1 MLDFAKRKIC
11 ANQLTNIMKGIAALA
26 PTLLLTLI
34 LTSCMSDGYTD
45 TAAGKSD
52 TYINLNV
59 STPTAQARANATANP
74 AGTSGKLGQNET
86 NPSPDTEEKITSI
99 RVWAFNSG
107 SDKAT
112 ATPIGFKSETNLS
125 AQGSHNVSMM
135 ITRKNAETL
144 RKSKIDLYILLN
156 AESEGVLDG
165 KNCIKMTRAD
175 LEKLVIKN
183 QFGITAEGTA
193 QTTVVP
199 QAGLPIS
206 RVIKELDVTDNIK
219 DNATDAALH
228 SINIPLIRAVSK
240 LHFFFTRKKVKD
252 KDKNTEGVEV
262 TKIEVNVNVIPTQ
275 SSVFPTAT
283 TDANKETE
291 GLTGD
296 LTSLSYLSQKMTFGS
311 VATKD
316 IGPVS
321 DPTSYIRKPGQTADA
336 YITQL
341 SGVTTECHLSY
352 LRETDKELTG
362 TIYYKLNKSGAV
374 KQTPFSISKAYRNH
388 EMVVYGYF
396 LGDEESTLTL
406 KYYVA
411 GWTDKGTTNI
421 EFN

>member
-59 STPTAQARANATANP
+59 STPTAQARANASANT
-74 AGTSGKLGQNET
+74 AGTSGTLGQDET

-99 RVWAFNSG
+99 RVWAFKSG
-107 SDKAT
+107 PDKET

-125 AQGSHNVSMM
+125 KQGSHNVSMM

-144 RKSKIDLYILLN
+144 GKGKIDLYILLN
-156 AESEGVLDG
+156 AESEGVLDD
-165 KNCIKMTRAD
+165 KDCIKMTRAE
-175 LEKLVIKN
+175 LEALVIKN
-183 QFGITAEGTA
+183 NFGIANGTA

-199 QAGLPIS
+199 DAGLPIS
-206 RVIKELDVTDNIK
+206 RVIKELDVTNNIK
-219 DNATDAALH
+219 DNAKEAAEH
-228 SINIPLIRAVSK
+228 SIHIPLIRAVSK
-240 LHFFFTRKKVKD
+240 LHFFFTRKDVKD
-252 KDKNTEGVEV
+252 TEGVEV
-262 TKIEVNVNVIPTQ
+262 TKIEVNEGIVPTQ

-283 TDANKETE
+283 TDANKETD
-291 GLTGD
+291 GLTGN
-296 LTSLSYLSQKMTFGS
+296 LNSLKYLNEKMTFGG
-311 VATKD
+311 VATRD
-316 IGPVS
+316 ITPVEN
-321 DPTSYIRKPGQTADA
+321 PTSYIRKSDQTADA

-341 SGVTTECHLSY
+341 RGVTTECHLSY
-352 LRETDKELTG
+352 LRETDKDLTG
-362 TIYYKLNKSGAV
+362 TIHYKLDKSGAE
-374 KQTPFSISKAYRNH
+374 KQTPFSIPNAYRNH

-396 LGDEESTLTL
+396 LGEKSTLTL

-411 GWTDKGTTNI
+411 DWNVKDATNI
-421 EFN
+421 TFY

>member
-1 MLDFAKRKIC
+1 MFDFAKRKIC
-11 ANQLTNIMKGIAALA
+11 ANQLISMMKGIAALA

-34 LTSCMSDGYTD
+34 LTSCMSDDYTD

-59 STPTAQARANATANP
+59 STPTAQARANAPAKP
-74 AGTSGKLGQNET
+74 AGTSGKLGLEET
-86 NPSPDTEEKITSI
+86 YPSPNTEEKITSI
-99 RVWAFNSG
+99 RVWAFK
-107 SDKAT
+107 SDTDRAT

-125 AQGSHNVSMM
+125 AQGSHKVSMM
-135 ITRKNAETL
+135 ITRKNAKNL
-144 RKSKIDLYILLN
+144 DKIDLYILLN

-193 QTTVVP
+193 QTRVVP

-206 RVIKELDVTDNIK
+206 RVIKELDVTNNIK

-240 LHFFFTRKKVKD
+240 LHFFFTRKDVKD
-252 KDKNTEGVEV
+252 TEGVVV
-262 TKIEVNVNVIPTQ
+262 TKIEVNENVIPTQ

-296 LTSLSYLSQKMTFGS
+296 LTSLSYLNQKMTFGS

-316 IGPVS
+316 IKPVP

-341 SGVTTECHLSY
+341 RGVTTECHLSY
-352 LRETDKELTG
+352 LRETDKDLTG
-362 TIYYKLNKSGAV
+362 TIYYKLDKSGAE
-374 KQTPFSISKAYRNH
+374 KQTPFSIPKAYRNH

-396 LGDEESTLTL
+396 LGDEKSTLTL
-406 KYYVA
+406 NYYVA
-411 GWTDKGTTNI
+411 GWNEKTATDI
-421 EFN
+421 VFD

>member
-59 STPTAQARANATANP
+59 STPTAQARANAPAKP
-74 AGTSGKLGQNET
+74 AGTSGKLGLEET
-86 NPSPDTEEKITSI
+86 YPSPNTEEKITSI
-99 RVWAFNSG
+99 RVWAFKSG

-125 AQGSHNVSMM
+125 AQGSHKVSMM
-135 ITRKNAETL
+135 ITRKNAENL
-144 RKSKIDLYILLN
+144 DKIDLYILLN

-165 KNCIKMTRAD
+165 RDCIKMTRAD
-175 LEKLVIKN
+175 LENLVIKN

-193 QTTVVP
+193 QTRVVP

-206 RVIKELDVTDNIK
+206 RVIKELDVTNNIK

-240 LHFFFTRKKVKD
+240 LHFFFTRKDVKD
-252 KDKNTEGVEV
+252 TEGVEV
-262 TKIEVNVNVIPTQ
+262 TKIEVNENVIPTQ

-283 TDANKETE
+283 KDANKETD
-291 GLTGD
+291 GLTGN
-296 LTSLSYLSQKMTFGS
+296 LTSLTYLSQKMTFGS

-352 LRETDKELTG
+352 LRETGKELTG
-362 TIYYKLNKSGAV
+362 TIYYKLDKSGAD
-374 KQTPFSISKAYRNH
+374 KQATFSISNAYRNH

-396 LGDEESTLTL
+396 LGDKKSTLTL
-406 KYYVA
+406 NYYVA
-411 GWTDKGTTNI
+411 DWNEKKATDI
-421 EFN
+421 VFD

>member
-1 MLDFAKRKIC
+1 MFDFAKRKIC
-11 ANQLTNIMKGIAALA
+11 ANQLTSIMKGIAALA
-26 PTLLLTLI
+26 PTLLLTLT

-59 STPTAQARANATANP
+59 STPTAQARANAPATT
-74 AGTSGKLGQNET
+74 AGTSGKLGLDET

-99 RVWAFNSG
+99 RVWAFKSDT
-107 SDKAT
+107 DKAT

-125 AQGSHNVSMM
+125 AKGSHNVSMM

-144 RKSKIDLYILLN
+144 GKIDLYILLN

-165 KNCIKMTRAD
+165 KDCIKMTRAD
-175 LEKLVIKN
+175 LEALVIKN
-183 QFGITAEGTA
+183 KFGIADGTA

-199 QAGLPIS
+199 DAGLPIS
-206 RVIKELDVTDNIK
+206 RVIKKLDVTNNIK
-219 DNATDAALH
+219 DNATEAAQH

-240 LHFFFTRKKVKD
+240 LHFFFTRKNVKD
-252 KDKNTEGVEV
+252 TECVEV
-262 TKIEVNVNVIPTQ
+262 TKIEVNGNVIPTQ

-283 TDANKETE
+283 TDANKETD

-296 LTSLSYLSQKMTFGS
+296 LTSLTYLNQKMTFDR
-311 VATKD
+311 VATGD
-316 IGPVS
+316 IKPVA
-321 DPTSYIRKPGQTADA
+321 DPTSYIRKSQPAEE
-336 YITQL
+336 YITKL
-341 SGVTTECHLSY
+341 REATTECHLSY
-352 LRETDKELTG
+352 LRETGEDLTG
-362 TIYYKLNKSGAV
+362 TIYFKLSKNGAE
-374 KQTPFSISKAYRNH
+374 KHKTFSISNAYRNH

-411 GWTDKGTTNI
+411 GWNVKDATNI

>member
-1 MLDFAKRKIC
+1 MFDFAKRKIC
-11 ANQLTNIMKGIAALA
+11 ANQLTSIMKGIAALA

-59 STPTAQARANATANP
+59 STPTAQARANAPAKP

-86 NPSPDTEEKITSI
+86 NPSPDTEAKITSI
-99 RVWAFNSG
+99 RVWAFKSG
-107 SDKAT
+107 PDKAT

-144 RKSKIDLYILLN
+144 GKIDLYILLN
-156 AESEGVLDG
+156 AESVGVLDG
-165 KNCIKMTRAD
+165 KDCIKMTRAE
-175 LEKLVIKN
+175 LEALVIKN
-183 QFGITAEGTA
+183 QFGIAEGKA

-206 RVIKELDVTDNIK
+206 RVIKDLDVTNNIK
-219 DNATDAALH
+219 DNATDAAQH

-240 LHFFFTRKKVKD
+240 LHFFFTRKNVKD
-252 KDKNTEGVEV
+252 TEGVEV
-262 TKIEVNVNVIPTQ
+262 TKIEVNGNVIPTQ

-283 TDANKETE
+283 TDANKETD
-291 GLTGD
+291 GLTGN
-296 LTSLSYLSQKMTFGS
+296 LTSLTYLDQKMTFGG
-311 VATKD
+311 VATENIK
-316 IGPVS
+316 PVA
-321 DPTSYIRKPGQTADA
+321 DPTSYIRKPGQTAED
-336 YITQL
+336 YITKL
-341 SGVTTECHLSY
+341 RGATTECHLSY
-352 LRETDKELTG
+352 LRETGKELTG
-362 TIYYKLNKSGAV
+362 TIYFKLNKSGAV
-374 KQTPFSISKAYRNH
+374 KQATFSISNAYRNH

-396 LGDEESTLTL
+396 LGDKESTLTL

-411 GWTDKGTTNI
+411 DWNVKDATNI
-421 EFN
+421 TFN

>member
-59 STPTAQARANATANP
+59 STPTAQARANAPANT
-74 AGTSGKLGQNET
+74 AGTSGTLGQDET

-99 RVWAFNSG
+99 RVWAFRSG
-107 SDKAT
+107 SDRAT

-125 AQGSHNVSMM
+125 VKGSHNVSMM

-144 RKSKIDLYILLN
+144 GKIDLYILLN

-165 KNCIKMTRAD
+165 KDCIKMTRED
-175 LEKLVIKN
+175 LENLVIKN
-183 QFGITAEGTA
+183 QFGIAEGTA
-193 QTTVVP
+193 QTTEVP

-206 RVIKELDVTDNIK
+206 RVIKELDVTNNIK
-219 DNATDAALH
+219 DNATEAAQH
-228 SINIPLIRAVSK
+228 SIHIPLIRAVSK
-240 LHFFFTRKKVKD
+240 LHFFFTRKDVKD
-252 KDKNTEGVEV
+252 TEGVEV
-262 TKIEVNVNVIPTQ
+262 TKIEVNENVIPTQ

-283 TDANKETE
+283 TDAKKETE
-291 GLTGD
+291 GLTGNLNS
-296 LTSLSYLSQKMTFGS
+296 LTYLSQKMTFGS
-311 VATKD
+311 VATGNIKS
-316 IGPVS
+316 VT
-321 DPTSYIRKPGQTADA
+321 DPTSYIRKPGQTAED
-336 YITQL
+336 YITKL
-341 SGVTTECHLSY
+341 RDATTECHLSY
-352 LRETDKELTG
+352 LRETGKELTG
-362 TIYYKLNKSGAV
+362 TIYFKLNKSGAE
-374 KQTPFSISKAYRNH
+374 KQATFSISNAYRNH

-411 GWTDKGTTNI
+411 DWNVKDATNI
-421 EFN
+421 TFN

>member
-1 MLDFAKRKIC
+1 MFDFAKRKIG
-11 ANQLTNIMKGIAALA
+11 ANQLTSMMKGIAALA
-26 PTLLLTLI
+26 PALLLTLI
-34 LTSCMSDGYTD
+34 LTSCMSDDYTD

-59 STPTAQARANATANP
+59 STPTAQARANAPAKP
-74 AGTSGKLGQNET
+74 AGTSGKLGLEEY
-86 NPSPDTEEKITSI
+86 PSPNTEEKITSI
-99 RVWAFNSG
+99 RVWAFKSG
-107 SDKAT
+107 TDRAT

-125 AQGSHNVSMM
+125 AQGSHKVSMM
-135 ITRKNAETL
+135 ITRKNAENL
-144 RKSKIDLYILLN
+144 DKIDLYILLN

-165 KNCIKMTRAD
+165 KDCIKMTRAE
-175 LEKLVIKN
+175 LENLVIEK

-193 QTTVVP
+193 QTIIVP

-206 RVIKELDVTDNIK
+206 RVIKDLDVTNNIK

-240 LHFFFTRKKVKD
+240 LHFFFTRKNVKD
-252 KDKNTEGVEV
+252 TEGVVV
-262 TKIEVNVNVIPTQ
+262 TRIEVDEKVIPTQ

-283 TDANKETE
+283 TDANKEKE

-296 LTSLSYLSQKMTFGS
+296 LTSLSYLSRKIKFGS
-311 VATKD
+311 VATENIK
-316 IGPVS
+316 PVS
-321 DPTSYIRKPGQTADA
+321 DPTSYIRKPDQTAED

-341 SGVTTECHLSY
+341 RGVTTECHLSY
-352 LRETDKELTG
+352 LRETGKDLTG

-374 KQTPFSISKAYRNH
+374 KQTSFSIPKAYRNH

-396 LGDEESTLTL
+396 LGNGDKESTLTL
-406 KYYVA
+406 NYYVA
-411 GWTDKGTTNI
+411 DWIAKDTTNI

>member
-1 MLDFAKRKIC
+1 MFDFAKRKIC
-11 ANQLTNIMKGIAALA
+11 ANQLTSMMKGIATLA

-34 LTSCMSDGYTD
+34 FTSCMSDGYTD

-59 STPTAQARANATANP
+59 STPTAQARANATAKP

-86 NPSPDTEEKITSI
+86 NPSPDTEAKITSI
-99 RVWAFNSG
+99 RVWAFKSG
-107 SDKAT
+107 PGKAT

-144 RKSKIDLYILLN
+144 GKIDLYILLN
-156 AESEGVLDG
+156 AESVGVLDG
-165 KNCIKMTRAD
+165 KDCIKMTRAE
-175 LEKLVIKN
+175 LEALVIEN
-183 QFGITAEGTA
+183 QFGIAEGTA

-206 RVIKELDVTDNIK
+206 RVIKELDVTNNIK
-219 DNATDAALH
+219 DNATEAAQH

-240 LHFFFTRKKVKD
+240 LHFFFTRKNVKD
-252 KDKNTEGVEV
+252 TEGVEV
-262 TKIEVNVNVIPTQ
+262 TKIEVNENVIPTQ

-291 GLTGD
+291 GLTGN
-296 LTSLSYLSQKMTFGS
+296 LTPLTYLSQKMTFGS
-311 VATKD
+311 VATGD
-316 IGPVS
+316 IKPVT
-321 DPTSYIRKPGQTADA
+321 DPTSYIRKPGQNAED
-336 YITQL
+336 YIKNL
-341 SGVTTECHLSY
+341 REATTECHLSY
-352 LRETDKELTG
+352 LRETGNDLTG
-362 TIYYKLNKSGAV
+362 TIYFKLSKNGAV
-374 KQTPFSISKAYRNH
+374 KQKTFSISKAYRNH

-411 GWTDKGTTNI
+411 GWDVKKETNI
-421 EFN
+421 TFN

>member
-11 ANQLTNIMKGIAALA
+11 ANQLISMMKGIAALA

-34 LTSCMSDGYTD
+34 LTSCMSDDYTD

-59 STPTAQARANATANP
+59 STPTAQARANAPAKP
-74 AGTSGKLGQNET
+74 AGTSGKLGLEET
-86 NPSPDTEEKITSI
+86 YPSPNTEEKITSI
-99 RVWAFNSG
+99 RVWAFKSG

-144 RKSKIDLYILLN
+144 GKIDLYILLN

-175 LEKLVIKN
+175 LENLVIKN

-193 QTTVVP
+193 QTRVVP

-206 RVIKELDVTDNIK
+206 RVIKELDVTNNIK

-262 TKIEVNVNVIPTQ
+262 TKIEVNENVIPTQ

-283 TDANKETE
+283 TDANKVTE

-321 DPTSYIRKPGQTADA
+321 DPTSYIRKLDQTAED

-341 SGVTTECHLSY
+341 RGVTTECHLSY
-352 LRETDKELTG
+352 LRDTGEELTG
-362 TIYYKLNKSGAV
+362 TIYFKLNKSGAE
-374 KQTPFSISKAYRNH
+374 KQAPFSISNAYRNH

-396 LGDEESTLTL
+396 LGDKESTLTL

-411 GWTDKGTTNI
+411 DWNEKTATDI

>member
-1 MLDFAKRKIC
+1 MFDFAKRKIC
-11 ANQLTNIMKGIAALA
+11 ANQLTSIMKGIAALA

-59 STPTAQARANATANP
+59 STPTAQARAKAPANP
-74 AGTSGKLGQNET
+74 AGTSGKLGQDET

-99 RVWAFNSG
+99 RVWAFKSG
-107 SDKAT
+107 TDKAT
-112 ATPIGFKSETNLS
+112 ATPIGFKSETDLS
-125 AQGSHNVSMM
+125 AKGSHNVSMM

-144 RKSKIDLYILLN
+144 GKIDLYILLN

-165 KNCIKMTRAD
+165 KDCIKMTRAK
-175 LEKLVIKN
+175 LEALVIKN
-183 QFGITAEGTA
+183 NFGIADGTA

-199 QAGLPIS
+199 KAGLPIS

-219 DNATDAALH
+219 DNATEAAQH

-240 LHFFFTRKKVKD
+240 LHFFFTRKDVKD
-252 KDKNTEGVEV
+252 TEGVEV
-262 TKIEVNVNVIPTQ
+262 TKIEVNENIVPTQ
-275 SSVFPTAT
+275 SSVFPIAT
-283 TDANKETE
+283 TDAKKETE

-296 LTSLSYLSQKMTFGS
+296 LTSLTYLNQKMTFGR
-311 VATKD
+311 VATGNIK
-316 IGPVS
+316 PVA
-321 DPTSYIRKPGQTADA
+321 DPTSYIRKSQPAEE
-336 YITQL
+336 YITKL
-341 SGVTTECHLSY
+341 RKATTECHLSY
-352 LRETDKELTG
+352 LRETGNYLTG
-362 TIYYKLNKSGAV
+362 TIYFKLSKNGAV
-374 KQTPFSISKAYRNH
+374 KQKTFSISKAYRNH

-411 GWTDKGTTNI
+411 GWDVKKDTNI
-421 EFN
+421 TFN

>member
-1 MLDFAKRKIC
+1 MFDFAKRKIC
-11 ANQLTNIMKGIAALA
+11 ANQLTSIMKGIAALA

-59 STPTAQARANATANP
+59 STPTAQARANAPAKP
-74 AGTSGKLGQNET
+74 AGTSGTLGLDET

-99 RVWAFNSG
+99 RVWAFKSG
-107 SDKAT
+107 PDKAT
-112 ATPIGFKSETNLS
+112 ATPIGFKSETNLT

-144 RKSKIDLYILLN
+144 GKIDLYILLN
-156 AESEGVLDG
+156 AESIGVLDG
-165 KNCIKMTRAD
+165 KDCIKMTRAE
-175 LEKLVIKN
+175 LENLVIKN
-183 QFGITAEGTA
+183 QFGIAEGTA

-206 RVIKELDVTDNIK
+206 RVIKELDVTNNIK
-219 DNATDAALH
+219 NNATEAAQH

-240 LHFFFTRKKVKD
+240 LHFFFTRKNVKD
-252 KDKNTEGVEV
+252 TEGVEV
-262 TKIEVNVNVIPTQ
+262 TKIEVNENVIPTQ

-291 GLTGD
+291 GLTGN
-296 LTSLSYLSQKMTFGS
+296 LTSLTYLSQKMTFGS
-311 VATKD
+311 VATGD
-316 IGPVS
+316 IKPVT
-321 DPTSYIRKPGQTADA
+321 DPTSYIRKPGQNAED
-336 YITQL
+336 YITKL
-341 SGVTTECHLSY
+341 RGATTEYHLSY
-352 LRETDKELTG
+352 LRETGEKLTG
-362 TIYYKLNKSGAV
+362 TIFFKLNKSGAE
-374 KQTPFSISKAYRNH
+374 KQATFSISNAYRNH

-396 LGDEESTLTL
+396 LGDKESTLTL

-411 GWTDKGTTNI
+411 NWDEKKATNI

>member
-1 MLDFAKRKIC
+1 MFDFAKRKIG
-11 ANQLTNIMKGIAALA
+11 ANQLISMMKGIAALA

-34 LTSCMSDGYTD
+34 LTSCMSDDYTD

-59 STPTAQARANATANP
+59 STPTAQARANAPAKP
-74 AGTSGKLGQNET
+74 AGTSGKLGLEET
-86 NPSPDTEEKITSI
+86 NPSPDTEENITSI
-99 RVWAFNSG
+99 RVWAFKST
-107 SDKAT
+107 SDRET

-125 AQGSHNVSMM
+125 AKGSHNVSMM
-135 ITRKNAETL
+135 ITRKNAENL
-144 RKSKIDLYILLN
+144 HKIDLYILLN

-165 KNCIKMTRAD
+165 KDCIKMTRAD
-175 LEKLVIKN
+175 LESLVIKN

-206 RVIKELDVTDNIK
+206 RVIKDLDVTNNIK

-240 LHFFFTRKKVKD
+240 LHFFFTRKNVKD
-252 KDKNTEGVEV
+252 TEGVVV
-262 TKIEVNVNVIPTQ
+262 TRIEVNENVIPTQ

-296 LTSLSYLSQKMTFGS
+296 LTSLTYLSQKMTFGS
-311 VATKD
+311 VPTEN
-316 IGPVS
+316 IRPVP
-321 DPTSYIRKPGQTADA
+321 DPTSYIRKPGQTADD

-341 SGVTTECHLSY
+341 RGATKECHLSY
-352 LRETDKELTG
+352 LRETGKELTG
-362 TIYYKLNKSGAV
+362 TIYYKLDKSGAE
-374 KQTPFSISKAYRNH
+374 KQTPFKISKAYRNH

-396 LGDEESTLTL
+396 LGDQESTLTL
-406 KYYVA
+406 NYYVA
-411 GWTDKGTTNI
+411 DWNEKNATDI
-421 EFN
+421 VFD

>member
-1 MLDFAKRKIC
+1 MFDFAKRKIG
-11 ANQLTNIMKGIAALA
+11 ANQLISMMKGIAALA

-34 LTSCMSDGYTD
+34 LTSCMSDDYTD

-59 STPTAQARANATANP
+59 STPTAQARANAPAKP
-74 AGTSGKLGQNET
+74 AGTSGKLGLEET
-86 NPSPDTEEKITSI
+86 YPSPDTEEKITSI
-99 RVWAFNSG
+99 RVWAFK
-107 SDKAT
+107 SDTDRAT

-125 AQGSHNVSMM
+125 VKGSHNVSMM
-135 ITRKNAETL
+135 ITRKNAENL
-144 RKSKIDLYILLN
+144 GKIDLYILLN

-165 KNCIKMTRAD
+165 KDCIKMTRAD

-206 RVIKELDVTDNIK
+206 RVIKELDVTNNIK

-240 LHFFFTRKKVKD
+240 LHFFFTRKDVKD
-252 KDKNTEGVEV
+252 TEGVVV
-262 TKIEVNVNVIPTQ
+262 TKIEVNENVIPTQ

-296 LTSLSYLSQKMTFGS
+296 LTSLTYLSQKMTFGS
-311 VATKD
+311 VATEN
-316 IGPVS
+316 IRPVP
-321 DPTSYIRKPGQTADA
+321 DPTSYIRKPDQTADA

-352 LRETDKELTG
+352 LRETDKDLTG
-362 TIYYKLNKSGAV
+362 TIYYKLDKSGAE
-374 KQTPFSISKAYRNH
+374 KQTPFSIPKAYRNH

-396 LGDEESTLTL
+396 LGDQKSTLTL
-406 KYYVA
+406 NYYVA
-411 GWTDKGTTNI
+411 GWNEKTATDI
-421 EFN
+421 VFD

>member
-1 MLDFAKRKIC
+1 MFDFAKRKIG
-11 ANQLTNIMKGIAALA
+11 ANQLTSMMKGIAALA
-26 PTLLLTLI
+26 PALLLTLI
-34 LTSCMSDGYTD
+34 LTSCMSDDYTD

-59 STPTAQARANATANP
+59 STPTAQARANAPAKP
-74 AGTSGKLGQNET
+74 AGTSGKLGLEET
-86 NPSPDTEEKITSI
+86 YPSPNTEEKITSI
-99 RVWAFNSG
+99 RVWAFRSG
-107 SDKAT
+107 SDRET

-125 AQGSHNVSMM
+125 AQGSHKVSMM
-135 ITRKNAETL
+135 ITRKNAENL
-144 RKSKIDLYILLN
+144 DKIDLYILLN

-165 KNCIKMTRAD
+165 RDCIKMTRAD
-175 LEKLVIKN
+175 LENLVIKN
-183 QFGITAEGTA
+183 HFGITAEGTA

-206 RVIKELDVTDNIK
+206 RVIKDLDVTNNIK

-240 LHFFFTRKKVKD
+240 LHFFFTRRKVSD

-262 TKIEVNVNVIPTQ
+262 TKIEVNKNVIPTQ

-283 TDANKETE
+283 TDDNKKTG

-296 LTSLSYLSQKMTFGS
+296 LTSLSYLNQKMTFGS

-321 DPTSYIRKPGQTADA
+321 DPTSYIRKSDQTAED

-341 SGVTTECHLSY
+341 RGVTTECHLSY
-352 LRETDKELTG
+352 LRETGKDLTG

-374 KQTPFSISKAYRNH
+374 KQTPFSIPKAYRNH

-396 LGDEESTLTL
+396 LGNGDKESTLTL
-406 KYYVA
+406 NYYVA
-411 GWTDKGTTNI
+411 GWTKKEPTDI

>member
-59 STPTAQARANATANP
+59 STPTAQARANAPANP
-74 AGTSGKLGQNET
+74 AGTSGTPGQDET

-99 RVWAFNSG
+99 RVWAFKSG

-135 ITRKNAETL
+135 ITRKHAETL
-144 RKSKIDLYILLN
+144 GKIDLYILLN
-156 AESEGVLDG
+156 AESVGVLDG
-165 KNCIKMTRAD
+165 KDCIKMTRAE
-175 LEKLVIKN
+175 LEALVIKN
-183 QFGITAEGTA
+183 NFGIDNGTA

-199 QAGLPIS
+199 DAGLPIS
-206 RVIKELDVTDNIK
+206 RVIKELDVTNNIK
-219 DNATDAALH
+219 DNATEAAQH
-228 SINIPLIRAVSK
+228 SIHIPLIRAVSK
-240 LHFFFTRKKVKD
+240 LHFFFTRKNVKD
-252 KDKNTEGVEV
+252 TEGVEV
-262 TKIEVNVNVIPTQ
+262 TKIEVNENVIPTQ

-283 TDANKETE
+283 TDAKKETE
-291 GLTGD
+291 GLTGNLNS
-296 LTSLSYLSQKMTFGS
+296 LTYLSQKMTFGS
-311 VATKD
+311 VATGNIKS
-316 IGPVS
+316 VT
-321 DPTSYIRKPGQTADA
+321 DPTSYIRKPGQTAED
-336 YITQL
+336 YITKL
-341 SGVTTECHLSY
+341 RDATTECHLSY
-352 LRETDKELTG
+352 LRETGEELTG
-362 TIYYKLNKSGAV
+362 TIYFKLNKSGAE
-374 KQTPFSISKAYRNH
+374 KQAPFSISNAYRNH

-411 GWTDKGTTNI
+411 DWNVKDATNI
-421 EFN
+421 TFN

>member
-59 STPTAQARANATANP
+59 STPTAQARANAPANP
-74 AGTSGKLGQNET
+74 AGTSGTPGQDET

-99 RVWAFNSG
+99 RVWAFKSG
-107 SDKAT
+107 SNKAT

-125 AQGSHNVSMM
+125 AKGSHNVSMM

-144 RKSKIDLYILLN
+144 GKIDLYILLN
-156 AESEGVLDG
+156 AESEGVLNG
-165 KNCIKMTRAD
+165 KDCIKMTRAD
-175 LEKLVIKN
+175 LENLVIKDH
-183 QFGITAEGTA
+183 FGIAEGTA
-193 QTTVVP
+193 QTTEVP

-206 RVIKELDVTDNIK
+206 RVIKELDVTKNIK
-219 DNATDAALH
+219 DNATEAAQH
-228 SINIPLIRAVSK
+228 SIHIPLIRAVSK
-240 LHFFFTRKKVKD
+240 LHFFFTRKDVKD
-252 KDKNTEGVEV
+252 TEGVEV
-262 TKIEVNVNVIPTQ
+262 TNIEVNENVIPTQ

-283 TDANKETE
+283 TDAQKETE

-296 LTSLSYLSQKMTFGS
+296 LTSLTYLNEKMTFGG
-311 VATKD
+311 VATGD
-316 IGPVS
+316 IKPVA
-321 DPTSYIRKPGQTADA
+321 DPTSYIRMSQPAEK
-336 YITQL
+336 YITNL
-341 SGVTTECHLSY
+341 RAATTECHLSY
-352 LRETDKELTG
+352 LRETDKKLTG
-362 TIYYKLNKSGAV
+362 TISFKLNKSGAE
-374 KQTPFSISKAYRNH
+374 KQATFSIPNAYRNH

-396 LGDEESTLTL
+396 LGDKESTLTL

-411 GWTDKGTTNI
+411 DWNVKDTTNI
-421 EFN
+421 TFN